1 MTENFPQPNFE
12 TKALSWNE
20 FTTAIMDLLDN
31 LPQTIFESEN
41 SLNKFQ
47 YTRTFKLLAKD
58 GINTRQIVYLL
69 LDSSN
74 QKIYFGFKKV
84 SDAYLSNPLEEYI
97 INQEHFDISFE
108 DLNSI
113 SILKNTMKE
122 KVNLDFFDK
131 KTEINC

>member
-1 MTENFPQPNFE
+1 MVEKPPNFE
-12 TKALSWNE
+12 NLSWNN
-20 FTTAIMDLLDN
+20 FKIGIMNLLDN
-31 LPQTIFESEN
+31 LPQTIFEN
-41 SLNKFQ
+41 GDSLNKFQ

-58 GINTRQIVYLL
+58 GINTCQIVYLL

-74 QKIYFGFKKV
+74 QKIYFGFKKF

-108 DLNSI
+108 DLKSI
-113 SILKNTMKE
+113 SILKNRMKE

-131 KTEINC
+131 NTEINC